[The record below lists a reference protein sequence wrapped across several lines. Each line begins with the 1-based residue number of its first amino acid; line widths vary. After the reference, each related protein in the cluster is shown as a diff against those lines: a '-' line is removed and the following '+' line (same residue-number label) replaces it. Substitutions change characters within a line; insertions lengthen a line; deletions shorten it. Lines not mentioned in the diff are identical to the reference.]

1 MSRTERRS
9 SRRRASKG
17 GRFLADPDADPDAK
31 SFAGPTLT
39 QAPDRA
45 WRDRRRQRRRRLA
58 RHYGEG
64 N

>member
-9 SRRRASKG
+9 SRRAASKG
-17 GRFLADPDADPDAK
+17 GRNPTDPDADRDAK

-39 QAPDRA
+39 QKPDRA

-58 RHYGEG
+58 RRYGEG
-64 N
+64 G

>member
-17 GRFLADPDADPDAK
+17 GRFLADPDADPDVK
-31 SFAGPTLT
+31 SFAGPTPT

-45 WRDRRRQRRRRLA
+45 WRDRRRQRRRRRA

-64 N
+64 D